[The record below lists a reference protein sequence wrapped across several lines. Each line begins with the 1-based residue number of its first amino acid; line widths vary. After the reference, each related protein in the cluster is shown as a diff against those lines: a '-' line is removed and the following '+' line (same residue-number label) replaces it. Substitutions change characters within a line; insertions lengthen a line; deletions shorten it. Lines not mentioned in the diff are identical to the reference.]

1 MFHLWIPCT
10 RIKYIWTIYRAVVD
24 IFIFAGIFQK
34 VAEMSLKKV
43 VDRGY
48 IFIFFIFIVF
58 LLTNIFNFFKKSL
71 KFQMFKF
78 LSLIF
83 VRFSKSHWKSRWFS
97 KNFCRNFPTFRRST
111 TSLIL
116 TYPVRSI
123 PNNHDIHVEFCAPT
137 QVIFCEVY
145 IYGHLET
152 SVARNVYVEEF
163 RNYSIDDQQW

>member
-1 MFHLWIPCT
+1 MRNSGNRDSRKNHSLRT
-10 RIKYIWTIYRAVVD
+10 RHFNENMLRSREVVD

-48 IFIFFIFIVF
+48 IFMFFIFIVF

-83 VRFSKSHWKSRWFS
+83 VRFTKSHWESRWFS
-97 KNFCRNFPTFRRST
+97 KNFGRNFPTFRRPT
-111 TSLIL
+111 ISLFYTHTMTFTFLLGYIF
-116 TYPVRSI
+116 V
-123 PNNHDIHVEFCAPT
+123 PNEPFIHFWTIQTQIKHDTLFKI
-137 QVIFCEVY
+137 
-145 IYGHLET
+145 
-152 SVARNVYVEEF
+152 
-163 RNYSIDDQQW
+163 NYA

>member
-1 MFHLWIPCT
+1 MKKNLFTFLFLI
-10 RIKYIWTIYRAVVD
+10 REVVD

-83 VRFSKSHWKSRWFS
+83 VRFTKSHWKSRWFS
-97 KNFCRNFPTFRRST
+97 KNFCRNFPTFRRPT
-111 TSLIL
+111 TPLDLIVNSPFL
-116 TYPVRSI
+116 KNSKLRISWNAGP
-123 PNNHDIHVEFCAPT
+123 HF
-137 QVIFCEVY
+137 QGGIFM
-145 IYGHLET
+145 
-152 SVARNVYVEEF
+152 SDA
-163 RNYSIDDQQW
+163 S

>member
-1 MFHLWIPCT
+1 MAFSWWFSASPFWQQSLSPTLFLCT
-10 RIKYIWTIYRAVVD
+10 TLRYVKSREVVG

-83 VRFSKSHWKSRWFS
+83 VRFTKSHWKSRWFS
-97 KNFCRNFPTFRRST
+97 KNFCRNFPTFRRPT
-111 TSLIL
+111 TSL
-116 TYPVRSI
+116 V
-123 PNNHDIHVEFCAPT
+123 
-137 QVIFCEVY
+137 VINLSMKGVKY
-145 IYGHLET
+145 
-152 SVARNVYVEEF
+152 
-163 RNYSIDDQQW
+163 

>member
-1 MFHLWIPCT
+1 MKT
-10 RIKYIWTIYRAVVD
+10 YNVYSYSEVVD

-83 VRFSKSHWKSRWFS
+83 VRFTKSHWKSRWFS
-97 KNFCRNFPTFRRST
+97 KNFCRNFPTFRRPT
-111 TSLIL
+111 TSLMCLHICRREQNFW
-116 TYPVRSI
+116 TEYSNRIKVHRNNII
-123 PNNHDIHVEFCAPT
+123 P
-137 QVIFCEVY
+137 
-145 IYGHLET
+145 LEY
-152 SVARNVYVEEF
+152 SVQKNSWY
-163 RNYSIDDQQW
+163 QQNCMWSRP